1 MPSFVQSMLVG
12 AAAVFASTTNAKVS
26 VDSANRKIR
35 DESGR
40 DLLLHGVNVVYKVD
54 PFIPSQG
61 DFDP

>member
-1 MPSFVQSMLVG
+1 MLVG